1 MNIGL
6 TGGIATGKSTV
17 SRMLVQRGAALI
29 DADVIAREIME
40 PGHPVLAAVAKRF
53 GQTVLHPDGT
63 LDRKKLGEIVFAD
76 PERRKA
82 LENLTHPAIRA
93 EMKQRLD
100 ALEAAAPRR
109 LVVADIPLLYE
120 SGLERLY
127 ERIMVVYVPRDL
139 QLARLMERDGLSRN
153 EAERRLNAQMD
164 IELKKERADIL
175 IDNSRGLDETERQ
188 IDEFGGIREC
198 YEVAA
203 QKRVLLLLF
212 LGFIVLIFFNSA
224 WLSLFYPIYYK
235 EEIRYHAKNNGI
247 DPFIVAAIIKS
258 GNQLQ
263 VRSPVQKGSF
273 RGYANHAGHRELGH
287 CEGGLARYVARSG
300 AK

>member
-17 SRMLVQRGAALI
+17 SRMLVRKGAVLI

-40 PGHPVLAAVAKRF
+40 PGHPVLAAVAERF
-53 GQTVLHPDGT
+53 GQAVLHPDGT
-63 LDRKKLGEIVFAD
+63 LNRKKLGEIVFAS
-76 PERRKA
+76 PEERKA

-93 EMKQRLD
+93 EMRKRM
-100 ALEAAAPRR
+100 AELEAEDPRR

-127 ERIMVVYVPRDL
+127 ERIMVVYVPRDV
-139 QLARLMERDGLSRN
+139 QLSRLMERDVLSRE

-188 IDEFGGIREC
+188 IDGFWRDQG
-198 YEVAA
+198 
-203 QKRVLLLLF
+203 LL
-212 LGFIVLIFFNSA
+212 
-224 WLSLFYPIYYK
+224 
-235 EEIRYHAKNNGI
+235 
-247 DPFIVAAIIKS
+247 
-258 GNQLQ
+258 
-263 VRSPVQKGSF
+263 
-273 RGYANHAGHRELGH
+273 
-287 CEGGLARYVARSG
+287 
-300 AK
+300 